1 MVAATPVALL
11 ALVVSGPAYA
21 YGTEPQQL
29 MLAEDVALME
39 GAVYETGYIPSGS
52 PVTVN
57 FALEA
62 EQLASVTM
70 ETMAWLEWPE
80 AVTLVW
86 ESIPESGWL
95 GLFGEL
101 STAVYLKLDLWG
113 YEGEWELD
121 RQSIDVRAETTFDPF
136 VLSDSMPDVVTID
149 EEGTGDTLI
158 TYDFT
163 VLEVVDIILDVDLA
177 ATMATSMAGLLI
189 NHDDQVQN
197 LQGET
202 VVLEVPDNGY
212 IELTS
217 TYVASWDTAM
227 QILIQPGIEVCVD
240 IIGCYEWDDV
250 FDIPVDMGSN
260 AFEDPFFPNE
270 YEFLLPV
277 MTPPDESYDFG
288 EVYVG
293 NLANWNVELLNG
305 GVELLMGE
313 AGITGSEYFAVYPDF
328 VLADAD
334 SYDGLVV
341 SFGPQTAG
349 EFTGTLM
356 LATNDPANPTYS
368 IALTGI
374 GIEDADDNINT
385 IPAEVGCQCS
395 SGGSSA
401 PSPWGIALLGL
412 TSLALIRRRSEEP

>member
-1 MVAATPVALL
+1 MLSSSSAAFLALL
-11 ALVVSGPAYA
+11 LTGRAFA

-29 MLAEDVALME
+29 MLSEEVALME
-39 GAVYETGYIPSGS
+39 GAVYETGYVPSGS
-52 PVTVN
+52 PVMVN

-62 EQLASVTM
+62 EQLASVHM
-70 ETMAWLEWPE
+70 GTMAWLEWPE

-121 RQSIDVRAETTFDPF
+121 RQSIDVRAETVFDPL
-136 VLSDSMPDVVTID
+136 VLSDSVPDVVTID

-158 TYDFT
+158 SYDFT
-163 VLEVVDIILDVDLA
+163 VLEVVQIILDVDLA
-177 ATMATSMAGLLI
+177 ATMATSMAGLEI
-189 NHDDQVQN
+189 THDDQVQS

-212 IELTS
+212 IELES

-227 QILIQPGIEVCVD
+227 QVLIQPGVEVCVD
-240 IIGCYEWDDV
+240 ILGCYEWDDV

-260 AFEDPFFPNE
+260 AFEDPFFTNE

-288 EVYVG
+288 EVLVG

-328 VLADAD
+328 VLADAE

-341 SFGPQTAG
+341 SFGPETPG
-349 EFTGTLM
+349 EFGATLL
-356 LATNDPANPTYS
+356 LATNDPAHPTYS
-368 IALTGI
+368 IELTGI
-374 GIEDADDNINT
+374 GIEDVDDEINT

-395 SGGSSA
+395 SGRAA
-401 PSPWGIALLGL
+401 PSPWAVALLGFA
-412 TSLALIRRRSEEP
+412 SLALVRRRSQEP